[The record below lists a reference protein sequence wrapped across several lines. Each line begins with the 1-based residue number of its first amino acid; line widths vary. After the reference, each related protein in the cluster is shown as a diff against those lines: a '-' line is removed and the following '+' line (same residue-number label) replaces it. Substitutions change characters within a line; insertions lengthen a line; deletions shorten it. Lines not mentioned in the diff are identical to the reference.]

1 MMLNL
6 TSQLCNNGFTCAQ
19 LQMGLADWVFLHV
32 GPYGFTAIM
41 VFIIVLPYATSEL
54 IRKKTGVD
62 LIQSFIDEFRKGND
76 EN

>member
-1 MMLNL
+1 
-6 TSQLCNNGFTCAQ
+6 
-19 LQMGLADWVFLHV
+19 MGLADWVSLHV

-41 VFIIVLPYATSEL
+41 VFIIVLPYATNEL

>member
-1 MMLNL
+1 
-6 TSQLCNNGFTCAQ
+6 
-19 LQMGLADWVFLHV
+19 MGLADWVFLHV

-41 VFIIVLPYATSEL
+41 VFIIVLPCATNEL

>member
-1 MMLNL
+1 
-6 TSQLCNNGFTCAQ
+6 
-19 LQMGLADWVFLHV
+19 
-32 GPYGFTAIM
+32 M
-41 VFIIVLPYATSEL
+41 VFIIVLPYATNEL